1 MSKDTKPIVSWLLTG
16 CLLIFL
22 MVVIG
27 GITRLTHS
35 GLSITEWNVIM
46 GSIPPLNDTQ
56 WQLVFDQYKQFPEYK
71 LINHQMGMEEFKFIF
86 FWEFIHRFIGRLIG
100 IVFIIPFV
108 WFVWKKKISKPL
120 MRKLLF
126 IFFLGGFQGFLGWFM
141 VKSGLQD
148 NPHVSHFR
156 LATHLITAFITFGFL
171 FYTALDII
179 YQGEMSPKE
188 DMGSGTSSFF
198 RRLSLLFFSLTIVQ
212 IIYGAFVAGLR
223 AGLVYNTF
231 PMMGNEWMPAAVLS
245 FSPWW
250 DNFLSNVAGIQFI
263 HRCMAWVLFVLGTY
277 LFIKMFVLKMGGQ
290 LKKSIVILYAVL
302 ITQLTLGIFTLL
314 YAVPLWLGVMHQAIA
329 FVLFSAALYFVFR
342 SRKIADLDHL
352 TNLSPKNT

>member
-126 IFFLGGFQGFLGWFM
+126 IFFLGGFQGFWD
-141 VKSGLQD
+141 GL
-148 NPHVSHFR
+148 
-156 LATHLITAFITFGFL
+156 
-171 FYTALDII
+171 
-179 YQGEMSPKE
+179 
-188 DMGSGTSSFF
+188 
-198 RRLSLLFFSLTIVQ
+198 
-212 IIYGAFVAGLR
+212 
-223 AGLVYNTF
+223 
-231 PMMGNEWMPAAVLS
+231 W
-245 FSPWW
+245 
-250 DNFLSNVAGIQFI
+250 
-263 HRCMAWVLFVLGTY
+263 
-277 LFIKMFVLKMGGQ
+277 
-290 LKKSIVILYAVL
+290 
-302 ITQLTLGIFTLL
+302 
-314 YAVPLWLGVMHQAIA
+314 
-329 FVLFSAALYFVFR
+329 
-342 SRKIADLDHL
+342 
-352 TNLSPKNT
+352 